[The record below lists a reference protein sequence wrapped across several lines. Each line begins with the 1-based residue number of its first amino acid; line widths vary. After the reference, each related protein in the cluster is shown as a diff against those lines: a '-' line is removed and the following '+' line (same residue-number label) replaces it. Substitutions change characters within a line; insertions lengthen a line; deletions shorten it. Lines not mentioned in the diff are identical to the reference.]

1 MNGEIFKIEFEFDY
15 TYEFKIDNTFSPQT
29 GDW

>member
-29 GDW
+29 GD